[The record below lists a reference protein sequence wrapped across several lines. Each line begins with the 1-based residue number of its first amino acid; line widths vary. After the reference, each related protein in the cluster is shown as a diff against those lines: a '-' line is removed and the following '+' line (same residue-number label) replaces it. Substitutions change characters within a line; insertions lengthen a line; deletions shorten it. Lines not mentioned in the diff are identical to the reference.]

1 MIGSRGEGRKG
12 GDSAGGFTLLEVLI
26 ALALLGGALVTLEL
40 VASTAA
46 WRQASRENETLA
58 LGLAQETI
66 ERALVAP
73 GQEAETS
80 FESPFERFSRE
91 VTVTPWDG
99 RPDLDEVVVTIRWTG
114 VTGEESLR
122 VHTLVAAE

>member
-1 MIGSRGEGRKG
+1 MIGLRKEERPAGR
-12 GDSAGGFTLLEVLI
+12 SERGFTLLEVLI
-26 ALALLGGALVTLEL
+26 AIALLGGALVTLEM
-40 VASTAA
+40 VASMGA

-73 GQEAETS
+73 VQEAQAP
-80 FESPFERFSRE
+80 FASPFERFTRE
-91 VTVTPWDG
+91 VAVTPWDG

-114 VTGEESLR
+114 VTGEESLG
-122 VHTLVAAE
+122 VHTLVAPD

>member
-1 MIGSRGEGRKG
+1 
-12 GDSAGGFTLLEVLI
+12 VLI
-26 ALALLGGALVTLEL
+26 AIALLGGALVTLEL
-40 VASTAA
+40 VASTGA

-73 GQEAETS
+73 VQEAQAP
-80 FESPFERFSRE
+80 FASPFERFTRE
-91 VTVTPWDG
+91 VAVTPWDS

-122 VHTLVAAE
+122 VHTLVAPD